1 MQCCII
7 YLLSSGLCSL
17 FGAKRASDTTPP
29 LVFYKVCSLIAGPAF
44 VYLPYVAL
52 SRGGAFYAGMSWQF
66 CFPVSK
72 RIQCKCSQSKCSL
85 SVVSPS
91 VVSASALSLS
101 LVSAG
106 PVTVQS
112 KHSRFTQC
120 LTYCL
125 LLSLLR
131 ALLHFVRFEPTTRA
145 TPLVWLS
152 LASTL
157 CGPASTA
164 VASPSW

>member
-72 RIQCKCSQSKCSL
+72 CSHQSKCSQSKFSQCRS
-85 SVVSPS
+85 SQNIPGS
-91 VVSASALSLS
+91 
-101 LVSAG
+101 
-106 PVTVQS
+106 
-112 KHSRFTQC
+112 QC

-125 LLSLLR
+125 LLSSLR
-131 ALLHFVRFEPTTRA
+131 AL
-145 TPLVWLS
+145 
-152 LASTL
+152 
-157 CGPASTA
+157 
-164 VASPSW
+164 

>member
-72 RIQCKCSQSKCSL
+72 CGLWPWKHDPIDVH
-85 SVVSPS
+85 SVQ
-91 VVSASALSLS
+91 
-101 LVSAG
+101 
-106 PVTVQS
+106 VQS
-112 KHSRFTQC
+112 VQ
-120 LTYCL
+120 
-125 LLSLLR
+125 
-131 ALLHFVRFEPTTRA
+131 V
-145 TPLVWLS
+145 
-152 LASTL
+152 
-157 CGPASTA
+157 
-164 VASPSW
+164 